1 MSKFIPSLGRE
12 GRSFKHKNGLMII
25 DNHDLLIRHTCHSPE
40 FIVHECCQTLT
51 KLKFR
56 YLRQMLSM
64 LIKRA
69 MFISD

>member
-25 DNHDLLIRHTCHSPE
+25 DNHDLLIRHECHSPG
-40 FIVHECCQTLT
+40 FSARECCQTLT
-51 KLKFR
+51 KLKFH

-64 LIKRA
+64 LIKGA